1 MPTTREK
8 SKRRRSRSVP
18 LSLVPALAALVT
30 SAACSPRA
38 KPLDPC
44 EPENYTKVA
53 CESAVT
59 NRGYWYGGTW
69 YPHVYSYA
77 ALYYL
82 TRHNSFVSGGGRV
95 RSISPTVYSPR
106 VSVPSR
112 PGVVRGGFGGIG
124 AGHGAAGS

>member
-1 MPTTREK
+1 MPTTREN

-30 SAACSPRA
+30 STACSRP

-44 EPENYTKVA
+44 EPENYTQVA

-82 TRHNSFVSGGGRV
+82 TRHNSYVGSGGRV
-95 RSISPTVYSPR
+95 RSISPTVYAPR

-112 PGVVRGGFGGIG
+112 PSVVRGGFGGIG
-124 AGHGAAGS
+124 AGYGAAGS